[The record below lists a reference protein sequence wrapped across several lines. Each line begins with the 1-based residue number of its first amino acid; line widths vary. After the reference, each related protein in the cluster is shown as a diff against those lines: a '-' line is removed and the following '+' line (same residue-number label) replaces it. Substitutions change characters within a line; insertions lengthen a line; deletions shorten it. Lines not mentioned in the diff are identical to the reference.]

1 MAGRGHDADRGR
13 AGGVGAMALAM
24 LALGACYPNPDAL
37 RVDRSGSGSG
47 GTLGALGGATG
58 SAGMTGAAGHT
69 GAGGA
74 VGVGGNGG
82 ANTQCGAPA
91 CGGNPVGTWAFT
103 NSCMGVSPLSSCTG
117 GGVDSTGVH
126 RAGTLTFNSDG
137 SYSTTET
144 DTGTFILNVPTSCLG
159 TDTCAT
165 LQTTYQGPG
174 FVAPPNPTLSSA
186 TCSTTA
192 AGCRCVLGALGMPL
206 TQTGTYVVSG
216 TSVTA
221 TSTAGGVSFD
231 TFCVTGSI
239 LHMIY
244 ADSTSSN
251 PDELFLM
258 KQ

>member
-13 AGGVGAMALAM
+13 AGGVGAAALAM

-37 RVDRSGSGSG
+37 RVDRSGIGS
-47 GTLGALGGATG
+47 GGATG
-58 SAGMTGAAGHT
+58 FAGMTGAAGHN

-74 VGVGGNGG
+74 LGTAGNGG
-82 ANTQCGAPA
+82 GNNQCGAPA
-91 CGGNPVGTWAFT
+91 CGGNLLDNWTFT
-103 NSCMGVSPLSSCTG
+103 TSCMGVSPVATCAGEMIDASA
-117 GGVDSTGVH
+117 VH
-126 RAGTLTFNSDG
+126 RAGTLTFNSNG
-137 SYSTTET
+137 TYSTTET
-144 DTGTFILNVPTSCLG
+144 DTGTFVFDFPTACLSG
-159 TDTCAT
+159 VTCAA

-174 FVAPPNPTLSSA
+174 YVGQPNPTFSSA
-186 TCSTTA
+186 TCSTTTT
-192 AGCRCVLGALGMPL
+192 GCRCLFGALGMPK
-206 TQTGTYVVSG
+206 TDTGTYVVSG

-221 TSTAGGVSFD
+221 TSAMGGVAAD

-244 ADSTSSN
+244 ADSTPSS